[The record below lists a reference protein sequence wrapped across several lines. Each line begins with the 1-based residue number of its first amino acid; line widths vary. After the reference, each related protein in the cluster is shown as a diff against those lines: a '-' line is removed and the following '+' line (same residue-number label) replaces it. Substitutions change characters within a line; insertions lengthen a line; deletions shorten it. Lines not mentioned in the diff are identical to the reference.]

1 MATFKKAFLKSIF
14 DKINNIIYILIYTS
28 CVLSP
33 RGCNIIPLMTEGP
46 YETLWTLTK
55 DRSFVS
61 SRCRSSLDI
70 TMWCGNTWLSTPS
83 LWEPCL
89 VMALRVLL
97 LLLVITMFTIQ
108 WEGCVSVR
116 INKFKTHHFCYLGFY
131 RGMALPQG
139 TPTASSNQSLTLCN
153 SLVSLLSR
161 IEFNTHVMIKEIGD
175 WINCSFRVTDFLPPP
190 ESTLMLYTSCLGQNC
205 DLGEG

>member
-1 MATFKKAFLKSIF
+1 MPLVVNILLHGCHGHLQKSF
-14 DKINNIIYILIYTS
+14 PKINMIYIIIYTS

-33 RGCNIIPLMTEGP
+33 KGCNIIPLMTEGP

-55 DRSFVS
+55 ERSFVS

-70 TMWCGNTWLSTPS
+70 TMWCGNAWLATPS

-89 VMALRVLL
+89 VIALRVLL

-116 INKFKTHHFCYLGFY
+116 INKFKTHYFCYLGFY

-139 TPTASSNQSLTLCN
+139 TPTASSNQSLTACC

-161 IEFNTHVMIKEIGD
+161 IELNTHVMVKEIGD
-175 WINCSFRVTDFLPPP
+175 WINWSLILGNWLPPAP
-190 ESTLMLYTSCLGQNC
+190 QVTILPQARIV
-205 DLGEG
+205 

>member
-1 MATFKKAFLKSIF
+1 MPLVVNILLVAMATSKKKAFLKSIF
-14 DKINNIIYILIYTS
+14 DKINMIYSTS

-33 RGCNIIPLMTEGP
+33 KGCNIIPLMTEGP

-70 TMWCGNTWLSTPS
+70 TMWCGNTW
-83 LWEPCL
+83 EPCL
-89 VMALRVLL
+89 VITLRVLL

-116 INKFKTHHFCYLGFY
+116 INKFKTHYFCYLGFY
-131 RGMALPQG
+131 RGMALPWG
-139 TPTASSNQSLTLCN
+139 TPTASSNWSLTACS

-161 IEFNTHVMIKEIGD
+161 IELNTH
-175 WINCSFRVTDFLPPP
+175 SSLPP
-190 ESTLMLYTSCLGQNC
+190 SQH
-205 DLGEG
+205 